1 MFLTQQKQ
9 AGRLLYAG
17 MVPSK
22 IPCQLPPP
30 EMPQVL
36 PRLLS
41 FLNITFPGPPPLWLL
56 AVLLLSQE
64 LACLGTGEKNQNFTT
79 PPVLPKYSRALAHS
93 ESHGKKS
100 QEHPGVGSSHPF
112 PLFPKTL

>member
-64 LACLGTGEKNQNFTT
+64 LACLGTGEKKNPSQILQG
-79 PPVLPKYSRALAHS
+79 PERRVRSIPEWEVLTLSPSSLKHCSSRLGLA
-93 ESHGKKS
+93 
-100 QEHPGVGSSHPF
+100 
-112 PLFPKTL
+112 